1 MNADEHRCTQIF
13 QNHLRPSVFIGVHL
27 RNNAMRKS
35 IILVSSI
42 VMLTTLAR
50 AAPPPDANPD
60 WAPWFQSLERP
71 DVGGSCCS
79 IADCRR
85 VQSRLGTVGYEVLMD
100 DRWVLVPGK
109 RIVQGRE
116 NPTGEAVVCARGHVI
131 ICFVP
136 APEG

>member
-1 MNADEHRCTQIF
+1 MYRIALLMLMVF
-13 QNHLRPSVFIGVHL
+13 SLASV
-27 RNNAMRKS
+27 
-35 IILVSSI
+35 
-42 VMLTTLAR
+42 TR

-85 VQSRLGTVGYEVLMD
+85 VQSRLTTVGYEVLLD
-100 DRWVLVPGK
+100 DRWIPVPGK
-109 RIVQGRE
+109 RVVQRRE

-136 APEG
+136 APET

>member
-1 MNADEHRCTQIF
+1 
-13 QNHLRPSVFIGVHL
+13 
-27 RNNAMRKS
+27 MRR
-35 IILVSSI
+35 IILTSLI
-42 VMLTTLAR
+42 MGLASVTR
-50 AAPPPDANPD
+50 AAPPPDANPA

-79 IADCRR
+79 ISDCRR
-85 VQSRLGTVGYEVLMD
+85 VQSRLSREGYEVLMD
-100 DRWVLVPGK
+100 DRWVPVPGK

-136 APEG
+136 APET

>member
-1 MNADEHRCTQIF
+1 
-13 QNHLRPSVFIGVHL
+13 
-27 RNNAMRKS
+27 MRK
-35 IILVSSI
+35 IILASLI
-42 VMLTTLAR
+42 IALTTLAR
-50 AAPPPDANPD
+50 AAPPPDADPAL
-60 WAPWFQSLERP
+60 APWFQSLQRP

-85 VQSRLGTVGYEVLMD
+85 VQSRLGKTGYEVLLD

-109 RIVQGRE
+109 RVVQGRE

-136 APEG
+136 APET